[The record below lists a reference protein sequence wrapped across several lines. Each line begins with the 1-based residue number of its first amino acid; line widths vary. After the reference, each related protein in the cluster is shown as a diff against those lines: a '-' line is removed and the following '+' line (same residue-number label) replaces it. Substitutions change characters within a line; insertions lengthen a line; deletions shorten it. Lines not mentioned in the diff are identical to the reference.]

1 MKAHSDGE
9 TYTAGPDTPVS
20 VYWQPGC
27 TSCLRAKE
35 YLTRHNVPFRSRNV
49 LADESA
55 YAELE
60 RFGIKRVP
68 IVSKGDA
75 WVDGQSLKDIAQLVG
90 IAYAETRQLPPAE
103 LVARLL
109 AVIDGASRF
118 VAQVSPAALESTV
131 LPNRPRSLTQ
141 LAYHLFNVA
150 DAFIE
155 HEEGI
160 TLTFESY
167 CREPRPGAMTKAE
180 LLAYGAHVRGRVA
193 DWWAGPGP
201 SRDWK
206 ARASVYYAEQ
216 TMHDYLERTTWHA
229 GQHTR
234 QLMWMMA
241 DTLGIE
247 PDRALGAETFGNL
260 PMPQSI
266 WDPA

>member
-1 MKAHSDGE
+1 MSSTE
-9 TYTAGPDTPVS
+9 EIS

-35 YLTRHNVPFRSRNV
+35 YLTRHGVAFRSRNV
-49 LADESA
+49 LADDRA

-68 IVSKGDA
+68 IVSKGEA
-75 WVDGQSLKDIAQLVG
+75 WVDGQSLKDVARLVG
-90 IAYAETRQLPPAE
+90 IQYRETRQLPPAV
-103 LVARLL
+103 LVDRLIV
-109 AVIDGASRF
+109 VIDGAARYVRQ
-118 VAQVSPAALESTV
+118 VAPADLENTI

-150 DAFIE
+150 DAFVE

-160 TLTFESY
+160 PLTFESY
-167 CREPRPGAMTKAE
+167 CREPAAGTMTKAE
-180 LLAYGAHVRGRVA
+180 LLTYAAHVRGRVSA
-193 DWWAGPGP
+193 WWTGPGQ

-206 ARASVYYAEQ
+206 SPADVYYAAQ
-216 TMHDYLERTTWHA
+216 SMHDYLERTTWHA

-234 QLMWMMA
+234 QLMWAMA
-241 DTLGIE
+241 ERLQVQ
-247 PDRALGAETFGNL
+247 PDRPVGPETFADL
-260 PMPQSI
+260 PMPESI

>member
-1 MKAHSDGE
+1 MVE
-9 TYTAGPDTPVS
+9 PEVS

-49 LADESA
+49 LADDAA
-55 YAELE
+55 YNELA
-60 RFGIKRVP
+60 RFGLKRVP
-68 IVSKGDA
+68 IVSKGEQ
-75 WVDGQSLKDIAQLVG
+75 WVDGQSLKDIARLVG
-90 IAYAETRQLPPAE
+90 IAHQETRQLPPAV
-103 LVARLL
+103 LVERLFT
-109 AVIDGASRF
+109 VIDGAGRF
-118 VAQVSPAALESTV
+118 VGQIAPVDLEGTV

-150 DAFIE
+150 DALVE

-160 TLTFESY
+160 ALTFESY
-167 CREPRPGAMTKAE
+167 CREPVPGTMTKAE
-180 LLAYGAHVRGRVA
+180 LLAYGTKVRGRVA
-193 DWWAGPGP
+193 DWWATKGP

-206 ARASVYYAEQ
+206 APAQVYYAEQ

-234 QLMWMMA
+234 QLMWAMQ
-241 DTLGIE
+241 DKLGLT
-247 PDRALGAETFGNL
+247 PDRPLGSETFGNL

>member
-1 MKAHSDGE
+1 MTNTSDI
-9 TYTAGPDTPVS
+9 S

-49 LADESA
+49 LADTDA
-55 YAELE
+55 YEELA

-68 IVSKGDA
+68 IVSKGEQ
-75 WVDGQSLKDIAQLVG
+75 WVDGQSLKDIARLVG
-90 IAYAETRQLPPAE
+90 IRHNEARQYPPAE
-103 LVARLL
+103 LVQRLF

-118 VAQVSPAALESTV
+118 IGQVPPEALEATV

-141 LAYHLFNVA
+141 LGYHLFNVA
-150 DAFIE
+150 DAFVE

-160 TLTFESY
+160 PLTFESY
-167 CREPRPGAMTKAE
+167 CREPAPGTMTKAE
-180 LLAYGAHVRGRVA
+180 LLDYGARVRARVA
-193 DWWAGPGP
+193 SWWDCKGPA
-201 SRDWK
+201 RDWT
-206 ARASVYYAEQ
+206 ARADVYYAEQ

-241 DTLGIE
+241 DKLGIE
-247 PDRALGAETFGNL
+247 PRQPLGTETFGGL
-260 PMPQSI
+260 PMPESI

>member
-1 MKAHSDGE
+1 MSTTD
-9 TYTAGPDTPVS
+9 VS

-35 YLTRHNVPFRSRNV
+35 YLTRNNVPFRSRNV
-49 LADESA
+49 LADDAA
-55 YAELE
+55 YAELA
-60 RFGIKRVP
+60 RFGLKRVP
-68 IVSKGDA
+68 IVSKGDQ
-75 WVDGQSLKDIAQLVG
+75 WVDGQSLKDIARLVG
-90 IAYAETRQLPPAE
+90 IAHKETRQLPPPE
-103 LVARLL
+103 LVARLF
-109 AVIDGASRF
+109 AVIDGAGRY
-118 VAQVSPAALESTV
+118 VGQIAPAALENTV

-150 DAFIE
+150 DAFVE

-160 TLTFESY
+160 PLTFASY
-167 CREPRPGAMTKAE
+167 CREPAPGTMSKAE
-180 LLAYGAHVRGRVA
+180 LLAYGAKVRDRVEA
-193 DWWAGPGP
+193 WWRDKGQ

-206 ARASVYYAEQ
+206 AQAQVYYAEQ

-234 QLMWMMA
+234 QLMWAMQ
-241 DTLGIE
+241 DKLGIAA
-247 PDRALGAETFGNL
+247 DRPLGPETFGDL